1 MRSELEVEQLGAAP
15 VITPQPRRKPKR
27 PLVPMEWVAG
37 AAAAL
42 LLVVLAYFV
51 FSSRETKKVVPV
63 GASARS
69 VAVSRDGTR
78 LAVGLMDG
86 SLRVIDL
93 AAGKLVGEHKSEK
106 PEEQPLAPITAV
118 AFCPGD
124 SVLSPKP
131 PTSN

>member
-93 AAGKLVGEHKSEK
+93 AAGKLVGEPRSA
-106 PEEQPLAPITAV
+106 QPDDPPLSRSSALALS
-118 AFCPGD
+118 PGE
-124 SVLSPKP
+124 SVLVLR
-131 PTSN
+131 